1 MDEREHERFVVDRQI
16 ECFVAERKHKVFLY
30 DLCSGGCM
38 IEAVR
43 VPISVGTAIHLK
55 LNRFI
60 EVTGTIVWK
69 RGASGGVQFTQK
81 LHEAAVRHLGFT
93 PQVLDF
99 EALAPRDRFGRLL
112 PPLPQY

>member
-16 ECFVAERKHKVFLY
+16 KCLVDDRCHEVFLY

-38 IEAVR
+38 IEALR
-43 VPISVGTAIHLK
+43 VPICIGTKLELH

-60 EVTGTIVWK
+60 VVSGTIVWK
-69 RGASGGVQFTQK
+69 RGASAGVRFSQI

-93 PQVLDF
+93 PQGLAF